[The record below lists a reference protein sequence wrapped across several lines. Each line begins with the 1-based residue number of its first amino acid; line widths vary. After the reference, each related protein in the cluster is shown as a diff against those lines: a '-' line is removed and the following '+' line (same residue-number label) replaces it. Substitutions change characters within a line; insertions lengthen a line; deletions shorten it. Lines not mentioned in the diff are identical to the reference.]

1 MAEPPFEI
9 RTVTTSTSG
18 SVDGL
23 IHLADSRRLDGLH
36 RASFREETAIHSL
49 CGVTLRDWGVGGWN
63 LGYWRWPES
72 TDALAAN
79 CPACRA
85 ELARR
90 ALEQAHG

>member
-1 MAEPPFEI
+1 MAEI
-9 RTVTTSTSG
+9 CTVTTSTSG

-23 IHLADSRRLDGLH
+23 IHLADSRRLDNSAPIRG
-36 RASFREETAIHSL
+36 ETAIHSL
-49 CGVTLRDWGVGGWN
+49 CGVTLRDWAVGGWN
-63 LGYWRWPES
+63 LGYDWRWPES
-72 TDALAAN
+72 TDALTAD